1 MELTGG
7 DGVVVGGRRSVGT
20 DGDVPAPDL
29 PLGVRVNYG
38 ICHRP
43 LILAVDRGA
52 GDPVNPAVG
61 RGQER

>member
-1 MELTGG
+1 MELAAGG
-7 DGVVVGGRRSVGT
+7 GLVGGRRSVGT

-43 LILAVDRGA
+43 PDPGRRSGA
-52 GDPVNPAVG
+52 GVPVIPVVG
-61 RGQER
+61 RGQKR